1 MAKTPSPLYPAAFVY
16 GPTMILQKRA
26 SPELI
31 ALVALWALLHI
42 PALFSHQ
49 PWHFDE
55 LRYLEVARQMGE
67 YGNWLVPHINGE
79 VYTEKPPFFFWC
91 IVIVQRVVRDYLV
104 AGHVTVALALLL
116 SALLTM
122 HLGRLLFGSARIGAF
137 GGGLMLT
144 FIFVHDIGTR
154 VLLDPFFIVL
164 TTAGTVALLHAAV
177 TENWRARV
185 GWSAMAALATGA
197 SCMTKGP
204 VGIAVITIGALAL
217 GVLWRGRKGV
227 SITGVLAAAAA
238 GGGLTLLWVYL
249 ASLEAGQWY
258 FDRMV
263 FRQTV
268 GRAVESWAHQKPWW
282 MYIANLPR
290 MLLPWIVLLPAAIW
304 GAWRARRAHG
314 GRAGLGLAASVLAII
329 VFFSFMSGKRMGYL
343 APVYPALGLFIAWGV
358 SRHLLLPAS
367 LPRKLLADLPRV
379 VVTGLPFLG
388 ALMALALAVLPYL
401 PLEHSMPGDSQAAW
415 FALPPATSPIAA
427 GFAVLLAGAGGWLLR
442 LREPIERALC
452 AGLFTVGAL
461 AALFHGTL
469 YPAFDRQYTA
479 RPLADFVRANK
490 PADEQL
496 YFLNDHKDGRF
507 NYYLNVRGHPIVR
520 AKELDDL
527 ADQPGRLWVA
537 AYSKQWKDDVKPPAR
552 DRFEL
557 RYEYKWAGS
566 AVQIWAE
573 K

>member
-1 MAKTPSPLYPAAFVY
+1 MNQPR
-16 GPTMILQKRA
+16 RA

-67 YGNWLVPHINGE
+67 YGNWLVPHINAE

-91 IVIVQRVVRDYLV
+91 VVLVQRVVRDYLV
-104 AGHVTVALALLL
+104 AGHLTVALALLA

-144 FIFVHDIGTR
+144 FFFVHDIGTR
-154 VLLDPFFIVL
+154 VLLDPFFIAL
-164 TTAGTVALLHAAV
+164 TTAGTVALLRAAI
-177 TENWRARV
+177 TETWRARL
-185 GWSAMAALATGA
+185 GWTALAALATAA

-204 VGIAVITIGALAL
+204 VGIAVIAIAAVAL
-217 GVLWRGRKGV
+217 GVVWRGRKGISV
-227 SITGVLAAAAA
+227 VAVLAAAAV
-238 GGGLTLLWVYL
+238 GGALTLLWVYL
-249 ASLEAGQWY
+249 AALEAGWWY
-258 FDRMV
+258 FERMV

-268 GRAVESWAHQKPWW
+268 GRAVQSWAHQKPWW
-282 MYIANLPR
+282 MYVANLPR

-304 GAWRARRAHG
+304 GAWRSRRAHG
-314 GRAGLGLAASVLAII
+314 GRAGLGLAAWFTATI

-343 APVYPALGLFIAWGV
+343 APIYPALGLFIAWGV
-358 SRHLLLPAS
+358 SRHVLLPAN
-367 LPRKLLADLPRV
+367 LPRKLLADVPQL
-379 VVTGLPFLG
+379 VVTALPFVG
-388 ALMALALAVLPYL
+388 ALLALALAMLPWL
-401 PLEHSMPGDSQAAW
+401 PLENSMPGDSQAAW
-415 FALPPATSPIAA
+415 FALPGVTTPIAA
-427 GFAVLLAGAGGWLLR
+427 GFAVLLAGAGGYFTR
-442 LREPIERALC
+442 LHEPVERALC
-452 AGLFTVGAL
+452 AGLFTVAAL
-461 AALFHGTL
+461 AALAHATL

-479 RPLADFVRANK
+479 EPLAQYLRANK
-490 PADEQL
+490 PDDETMV
-496 YFLNDHKDGRF
+496 FLNDHKDGRF
-507 NYYLNVRGHPIVR
+507 NYYLNVRGHEVLR
-520 AKELDDL
+520 ARELDER

-557 RYEYKWAGS
+557 KFEYQWAGS
-566 AVQIWAE
+566 TVQIWAE